1 MYDLLVLSEQSIGF
15 IPTLCIVM
23 LTFFTAMFSTW
34 AVFISLYKPAPITS
48 AQVHA
53 QQQAESKAEIIRLK
67 GLLHALNTRNHT
79 TN

>member
-53 QQQAESKAEIIRLK
+53 QQQAEIIRLK